1 MFNLYKIKK
10 IINDKKKI
18 LNLKLIFFY
27 NFINFIL
34 ELLSILSIPIFTSLL
49 INQNYLIEKYNIQ
62 IPLYFSK
69 NNLIIIISIIIIFLF
84 ILKNIFYIFLI
95 YKQSRFIRE
104 VKIEI
109 TDKVF
114 SQYLLGSY
122 SNHLSKNPSTLARD
136 ITYSVQS
143 FGFYLFHLIV
153 LFREIVSVIFIILL
167 LFFVQPLI
175 ILGSAVFLVLIALIF
190 QIKFKKKLRDKANE
204 NQELNELFTKYIYN
218 IFLSIKDIKILGREF
233 DIINKFKSKVYRYEN
248 NLFFFQILER
258 LPKSMLEI
266 LSIFFLLVLSL
277 LLSNITDDQTELFI
291 TLSFFLVAI
300 IRLLPS
306 FTSASAS
313 INYLKIYEPGFLDL
327 YNEIKKST
335 KLNYIYRKDF
345 KDNFKKAKSNKKI
358 IIINKLTFG
367 YYKNN
372 YFIKDLNLEFSQ
384 GEMNCIVGKTGSGK
398 STLFNLMLG
407 LLKPQNGNIYF
418 NGENIENDI
427 PNWHKVIGFV
437 SQDPYLFD
445 DSIINNIT
453 FNILENKID
462 KKRLNKAIQI
472 SELHE
477 TINKLPEGLNTMIS
491 AQSINLSGG
500 EKQRI
505 ALARALYKESNIL
518 FLDEFTNAIDDETEK
533 RIMRNLKGLRN
544 KTFIIISHKKSTI
557 NQCDKI
563 WRLEKNKIYLERKG
577 SKI

>member
-69 NNLIIIISIIIIFLF
+69 NNSIIIISIIIIFLF

-190 QIKFKKKLRDKANE
+190 QIKFKKKLRDKDNE

-277 LLSNITDDQTELFI
+277 LLSNIIDDQTELFI

-345 KDNFKKAKSNKKI
+345 KDNFKKAKSSKKI

-372 YFIKDLNLEFSQ
+372 YFIKDLNLEFFQ

-398 STLFNLMLG
+398 STLFNLILG

-544 KTFIIISHKKSTI
+544 KTFVIISHKKSTI

-577 SKI
+577 S

>member
-69 NNLIIIISIIIIFLF
+69 NNSIIIISIIIIFLF

-277 LLSNITDDQTELFI
+277 LLSNIIDDQTELFI

-327 YNEIKKST
+327 YNEIKKPT

-345 KDNFKKAKSNKKI
+345 KDNFKKAKSSKKI

-398 STLFNLMLG
+398 STLFNLILG

-472 SELHE
+472 SELQE

-544 KTFIIISHKKSTI
+544 KTFVIISHKKSTI

-577 SKI
+577 S

>member
-69 NNLIIIISIIIIFLF
+69 NNSIIIISIIIIFLF

-277 LLSNITDDQTELFI
+277 LLSNIIDDQTELFI

-306 FTSASAS
+306 FTSARAS

-345 KDNFKKAKSNKKI
+345 KDNFKKAKSSKKI

-372 YFIKDLNLEFSQ
+372 YFIKDLNLEFFQ

-398 STLFNLMLG
+398 STLFNLILG

-544 KTFIIISHKKSTI
+544 KTFVIISHKKSTI

-577 SKI
+577 S